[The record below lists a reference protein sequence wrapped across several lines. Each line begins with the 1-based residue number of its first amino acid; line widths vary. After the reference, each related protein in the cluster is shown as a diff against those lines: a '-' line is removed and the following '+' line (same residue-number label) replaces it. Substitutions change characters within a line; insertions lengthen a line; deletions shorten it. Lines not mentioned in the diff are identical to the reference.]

1 VKRGR
6 ALACLAAGAALALGA
21 CGSGERE
28 RPAPPAA
35 AADASAA
42 AADARAAAGAA
53 PRTQPPAEG
62 RVLELPEEGHP
73 VIWPRRGERVVLRD
87 RPGGKVIARLGQET
101 EWGSPTVLHVAERRG
116 AWAGVP
122 TPHLPNG
129 ELAWVRLDA
138 RRLYAGSVPW
148 EIRVD
153 LSDFRLELRRNGKV
167 VRSFTVT
174 VGAPESSTPTGRFAV
189 TDTFRGGLNP
199 SYGCCAVALT
209 ARQPDLPS
217 GWMGGDR
224 IAIHGNGTGEPLG
237 RAASHGCLRARDADV
252 NALVER
258 VPPGTP
264 VIIEQ

>member
-1 VKRGR
+1 MARGPV
-6 ALACLAAGAALALGA
+6 LACLAAGAALALVA
-21 CGSGERE
+21 CGADERE
-28 RPAPPAA
+28 EPSAAPP
-35 AADASAA
+35 AA
-42 AADARAAAGAA
+42 AADARAAADSGSGA
-53 PRTQPPAEG
+53 QGDAEA
-62 RVLELPEEGHP
+62 RRPVLELPESGHP
-73 VIWPRRGERVVLRD
+73 VIWPRPKERVVLRD

-101 EWGSPTVLHVAERRG
+101 EWGSPTVLYVAERRG

-122 TPHLPNG
+122 TPHRENG

-138 RRLYAGSVPW
+138 TKLVAGSVPW

-153 LSDFRLELRRNGKV
+153 LSDFRAELRRDGKV
-167 VRSFTVT
+167 VRSFAVT

-189 TDTFRGGLNP
+189 TDTFRGGLDP

-224 IAIHGNGTGEPLG
+224 IAIHGTDGPLG
-237 RAASHGCLRARDADV
+237 RAASHGCVRARDADV

-264 VIIEQ
+264 VTITQ